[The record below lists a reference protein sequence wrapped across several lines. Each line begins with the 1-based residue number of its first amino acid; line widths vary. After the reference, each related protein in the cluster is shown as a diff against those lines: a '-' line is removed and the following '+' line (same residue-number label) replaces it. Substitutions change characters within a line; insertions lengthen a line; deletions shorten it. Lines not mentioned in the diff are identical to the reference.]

1 MPWVAGVKIELTP
14 LLLSVTISRNL
25 LGRAGLR
32 QAAAL
37 QSDALAHRGHDGA
50 ELRVG

>member
-1 MPWVAGVKIELTP
+1 MPWVAGAKIELTP
-14 LLLSVTISRNL
+14 LVLRATISRNL

-32 QAAAL
+32 QAATL
-37 QSDALAHRGHDGA
+37 QSDALAHRGHDDA